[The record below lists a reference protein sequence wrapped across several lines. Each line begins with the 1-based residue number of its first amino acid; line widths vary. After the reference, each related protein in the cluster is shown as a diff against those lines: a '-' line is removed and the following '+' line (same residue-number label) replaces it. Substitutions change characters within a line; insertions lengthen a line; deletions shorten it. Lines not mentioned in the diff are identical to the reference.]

1 MITVMAY
8 VDSHPRHGAFL
19 ANQLSRLVDM
29 IGKQG
34 DDLLMGAGLSLPSRA
49 ISSVLLI
56 GERGQISAADIAKEL
71 QQPHQ
76 LVTQRIEILIK
87 LGLLDRIDDPSDGRR
102 KILELTRKGQ
112 KELRLLKT
120 CLHDAEGVIL
130 DLYQEIECDLSAA
143 TLRAMKVLSSKSI
156 LDRIAT
162 AK

>member
-1 MITVMAY
+1 MITVMTY

-29 IGKQG
+29 ISEQG
-34 DDLLMGAGLSLPSRA
+34 DDLLTGAGLSLPSRSV
-49 ISSVLLI
+49 SSVLLI

-102 KILELTRKGQ
+102 KILELTRKGK
-112 KELRLLKT
+112 KELRLLEI
-120 CLHDAEGVIL
+120 CLHEAERAFL
-130 DLYQEIECDLSAA
+130 DLYQEIECDLSAV
-143 TLRAMKVLSSKSI
+143 TLRAMKVLSSMSI